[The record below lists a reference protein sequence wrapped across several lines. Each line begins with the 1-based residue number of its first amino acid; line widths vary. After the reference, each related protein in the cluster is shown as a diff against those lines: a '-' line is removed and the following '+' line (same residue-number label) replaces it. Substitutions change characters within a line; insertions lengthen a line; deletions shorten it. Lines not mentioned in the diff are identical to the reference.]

1 MYLFLAS
8 RCLVHSFPNSSV
20 QPLQG
25 KTGPAKGP
33 FAIELPREAST
44 IEAQNALRRQLK
56 IKDKKLVLKLRNH
69 RKSLIP
75 INCHILQNTKFQPYT
90 LEVMKRFQNVKP
102 VQRSV
107 PSNGYNDMIKQ
118 RLEILLKR
126 IEALEEIVPEMKQNR
141 GKKMQK
147 EMEGIDVNLQFI
159 GQRIRESENHK
170 WQGMFT
176 KHPLW

>member
-1 MYLFLAS
+1 MAVTKIWVVLYRFDQDS
-8 RCLVHSFPNSSV
+8 E
-20 QPLQG
+20 G

-33 FAIELPREAST
+33 FAVEIPKETST
-44 IEAQNALRRQLK
+44 TEAQNALKRQLK

-90 LEVMKRFQNVKP
+90 LEVVKRFQNVKP
-102 VQRSV
+102 LARSV
-107 PSNGYNDMIKQ
+107 PTGYNDMIKQ
-118 RLEILLKR
+118 RLEFLLKR

-141 GKKMQK
+141 EKKMHK
-147 EMEGIDVNLQFI
+147 EMERIDENLKFI
-159 GQRIRESENHK
+159 GQRINESENHK